1 MLTVTVELLH
11 GTIRAGSPDD
21 TVMAGGAEGEWPPS
35 PARLFSALVAGDGTR
50 DRCEVTTGDGF
61 RWLEA
66 QAPPVIHASPSEDV
80 LTSASRPRFVVVDST
95 NDGAVQDYPA
105 RTSRE
110 VRPGPRQ
117 APRDTTISYVWPDA
131 APPPDAVAGLEAR
144 AARVGYLGCAD
155 SPVRVVV
162 SDSPTDRNREPCD
175 PTPRRA
181 SHCQCPIPGSS
192 TPSTRRT
199 TPGRPGARCAE
210 RGFEPPVMGTGPRG
224 GGRRQGLLRRRPS
237 GFASIAPSPVASWW
251 PSPRLFAM
259 PSWIT
264 CRGSWGPARR
274 SPH

>member
-1 MLTVTVELLH
+1 MA
-11 GTIRAGSPDD
+11 RGS
-21 TVMAGGAEGEWPPS
+21 
-35 PARLFSALVAGDGTR
+35 
-50 DRCEVTTGDGF
+50 
-61 RWLEA
+61 
-66 QAPPVIHASPSEDV
+66 APPVIHASPSEDV

-105 RTSRE
+105 RTSHE
-110 VRPGPRQ
+110 VRPGPRR

-144 AARVGYLGCAD
+144 AARVGYLR
-155 SPVRVVV
+155 VRRQPGPRRGVRLAHGSQPRAVA
-162 SDSPTDRNREPCD
+162 TD
-175 PTPRRA
+175 PRRA